1 MRALINVDPSP
12 EQLTILS
19 DARSGFRLIRGAAGS
34 GKTTA
39 ALLRLRQLCGSRLA
53 RRQRLRLEEPVRV
66 LVLTF
71 NQRLRAYVSEL
82 AKEQVTGSDALLLT
96 IDTFGHWALNLIGQR
111 HVVSGPAWRSRIQAL
126 LPRVGPAGRSLE
138 YFTDEV
144 EYVIGRF
151 PPGQREEYLRATRS
165 GRGRAPAVPRRIRRR
180 LLADVIEPFEE
191 QKAERGESDW
201 NDVAIEAAAT
211 GGHGYD
217 VVVVDEAQDL
227 SANQVRA
234 IIAHLSEDHST
245 TFIMDAVQRIYPQ
258 GFQWREVGIDM
269 RPQMVFALT
278 RNHRNTGDIAR
289 FAASLVRDL
298 PPEEDGLVPDA
309 NACERSG
316 PLPRVVTGKYSAQ
329 LNYMLDEVQTA
340 IESEQTI
347 AILHPKGGGWF
358 DHARQTLDQRGIDY
372 CELTRQRE
380 WPTGPELVALST
392 IHSAK
397 GLEFD
402 HVLMPGLNQQVT
414 PHGDEDRDGTLDF
427 LRRLVA
433 MGIGRA
439 KRSVMVGCKP
449 GEESTLIEMLDP
461 ETYEL
466 VRV

>member
-1 MRALINVDPSP
+1 MAEP
-12 EQLTILS
+12 E
-19 DARSGFRLIRGAAGS
+19 
-34 GKTTA
+34 
-39 ALLRLRQLCGSRLA
+39 
-53 RRQRLRLEEPVRV
+53 V
-66 LVLTF
+66 
-71 NQRLRAYVSEL
+71 
-82 AKEQVTGSDALLLT
+82 
-96 IDTFGHWALNLIGQR
+96 
-111 HVVSGPAWRSRIQAL
+111 QAL
-126 LPRVGPAGRSLE
+126 LPRVGPAGRNLE

-144 EYVIGRF
+144 EYAIGRF
-151 PPGQREEYLRATRS
+151 SSGEREDYVRATRS

-180 LLADVIEPFEE
+180 LLTDVIEPFEE

-211 GGHGYD
+211 DGHGYD

-234 IIAHLSEDHST
+234 ILAHLSEDHST

-269 RPQMVFALT
+269 RPQMVSALT
-278 RNHRNTGDIAR
+278 RNHRNTGEIAK

-316 PLPRVVTGKYSAQ
+316 PLPRVVAGKYAAQ
-329 LNYMLDEVQTA
+329 LNYMLNEVQEA
-340 IESEQTI
+340 IESEETV

-358 DHARQTLDQRGIDY
+358 DHAKETLDQRGIDY

-380 WPTGPELVALST
+380 WPTGPEVVALST

-402 HVLMPGLNQQVT
+402 HVLLPGLKSGSH
-414 PHGDEDRDGTLDF
+414 P
-427 LRRLVA
+427 
-433 MGIGRA
+433 
-439 KRSVMVGCKP
+439 SW
-449 GEESTLIEMLDP
+449 
-461 ETYEL
+461 
-466 VRV
+466 